1 MPLTPKEQEVAEL
14 LLDKALQR
22 LKDEKI
28 EHHYF
33 SRIESYKSLMEGAR
47 NRTDMQMAEWAVEQQ
62 KLQMQ
67 LQAQAIKEKFS
78 QQPKGPVSYGG

>member
-14 LLDKALQR
+14 LLDRALDT
-22 LKDEKI
+22 LKNEDGQNY
-28 EHHYF
+28 HPP
-33 SRIESYKSLMEGAR
+33 IESYKNLMEGAR